1 VSAALEALDVLL
13 VDPPGLQKSGYNLGL
28 AYLAGALGQSGVSV
42 GIVDTNHCPDPEQAC
57 REHVEACRPRIV
69 GLSIKSATCERAR
82 RLAAATRAVSPQTV
96 LVAGGPHVSLDAV
109 GFLESTAEFDFAFAG
124 EAEEVFGRFVTSVL
138 AAGVSSLDHQ
148 EFPGLTWREGDRARG
163 GERALVRDLDGLSF
177 PALHRFLNLDACRL
191 PYQLLTSRGCPY
203 PCSYCCVGEIS
214 SRRWRARSVEGVIAE
229 LRHFL
234 LKYGNPSFEVDDDN
248 FTLGLER
255 AKRLCREMREIPSL
269 PPWCCPNGIRGDRMD
284 DELAELMRAA
294 NCDSVAFGVE
304 SAVESVLTA
313 NQKRESL
320 AAIGQAAKVCRAK
333 GIKTWGY
340 FIVGLPQSTF
350 DDDLQSVRF
359 GQDGPFDGCIYNLF
373 VPYPGTAAWDWVA
386 RNGRYLRDYRN
397 TLHFGERATPV
408 FDTPEY
414 PAKERILLH
423 QITETSLGRLPDT
436 TIQVLREQ
444 VGREQPA
451 ICTIEADSYLPE
463 AGARLLGSIPAACAR
478 IADGGADVL
487 HFARGGQQWEVR
499 LDTRLQGVWGKLTAA
514 AQILRFVRQSRT
526 SVLLLPYTPLFRVLF
541 LASGCRLAVFY
552 DSGAAAVAETRL
564 DAYLRLPGHLARS
577 LLRGGRDRVVF
588 DGDRARRRSP
598 APDHPAH
605 SWRHAGDYLARIA
618 AMRARRFWRRARFPR
633 TNRADRTAHRIV
645 KP

>member
-1 VSAALEALDVLL
+1 MSAALEALDVLL

-28 AYLAGALGQSGVSV
+28 AYLAGALGRAGVSV

-69 GLSIKSATCERAR
+69 GLSIKSATYEQAR
-82 RLAAATRAVSPQTV
+82 RLAAATRATHPQTV

-124 EAEEVFGRFVTSVL
+124 EAEEVFSRFVTSVL
-138 AAGVSSLDHQ
+138 AEGVSSLNHQ
-148 EFPGLTWREGDRARG
+148 ELAGLGWREGERARG
-163 GERALVRDLDGLSF
+163 GERALVRDLDGSSF
-177 PALHRFLNLDACRL
+177 PALHRFLNLDTRRL

-214 SRRWRARSVEGVIAE
+214 SRRWRARSVQSVIAE
-229 LRHFL
+229 IRHFL
-234 LKYGNPSFEVDDDN
+234 LEYGNPSFEIDDDN

-255 AKRLCREMREIPSL
+255 AKQLCREMREIPNL

-320 AAIGQAAKVCRAK
+320 AAISQAAEVCRAK

-350 DDDLQSVRF
+350 ADDLQSVRF
-359 GQDGPFDGCIYNLF
+359 GENGPFDGRIYNLF
-373 VPYPGTAAWDWVA
+373 VPYPGTVAWDWVV
-386 RNGRYLRDYRN
+386 RNGRFLRDYRN

-414 PAKERILLH
+414 PANERILLH
-423 QITETSLGRLPDT
+423 QITQTSLHRLPDAA
-436 TIQVLREQ
+436 IEVLRGQ
-444 VGREQPA
+444 VSREEPA
-451 ICTIEADSYLPE
+451 ICTIEADSYLPQ
-463 AGARLLGSIPAACAR
+463 AGARLLGRIPAARAR
-478 IADGGADVL
+478 IADGGANAL
-487 HFARGGQQWEVR
+487 QFARNGQEWQIR
-499 LDTRLQGVWGKLTAA
+499 LDARPVWGKLTAA
-514 AQILRFVRQSRT
+514 ARMLRFLRQSRIAL
-526 SVLLLPYTPLFRVLF
+526 LLLPHTPLYRALF
-541 LASGCRLAVFY
+541 LVSGCRLAVFY
-552 DSGAAAVAETRL
+552 DFAAATVAETRL
-564 DAYLRLPGHLARS
+564 DACLRLPGHLARS
-577 LLRGGRDRVVF
+577 LFRGDRERVALA
-588 DGDRARRRSP
+588 GDRARASAP
-598 APDHPAH
+598 ARERPAD
-605 SWRHAGDYLARIA
+605 SLRHVADYLVRIA
-618 AMRARRFWRRARFPR
+618 AMRARRFLRRWRSQR
-633 TNRADRTAHRIV
+633 TIEGPIAPPAGS
-645 KP
+645 